1 MGRALRGFKGLLD
14 SLEEHELS
22 DLGYMDPYFL
32 YKFCYMLSLEIELEK
47 QTNSYERKQRKTRNK
62 RYTNS

>member
-1 MGRALRGFKGLLD
+1 MGRVLRGFKGLLD
-14 SLEEHELS
+14 NLEEQELT

-47 QTNSYERKQRKTRNK
+47 QTISYERKSRKTRNK
-62 RYTNS
+62 